1 MHGQLAAIANFSSP
15 LAVRRG
21 HTGRSG
27 RFGRFGHA
35 ADNGH
40 SIQINHLAIG
50 TLSA

>member
-1 MHGQLAAIANFSSP
+1 MHGKLAAIANFSSP

-27 RFGRFGHA
+27 RFGRQ
-35 ADNGH
+35 ADSAH
-40 SIQINHLAIG
+40 PIQIKHLAIG

>member
-21 HTGRSG
+21 HTG